1 MEEIEVL
8 RNKLRLLQQLQ
19 QEKLSWQKER
29 ESLQQKNLS
38 VEQERDALKH
48 ELELAKNPEQSKEK
62 KSRYSADFWVDVGDK
77 LKHDTEAM
85 KELIKNK
92 TITND
97 DVDPDGYSL
106 LNLAAYY
113 GMNENIKL
121 SVSYIL

>member
-1 MEEIEVL
+1 MEEVEVL
-8 RNKLRLLQQLQ
+8 RIKLQLLQQELQ

-29 ESLQQKNLS
+29 ESLQQKNFS
-38 VEQERDALKH
+38 VEQEREALKR

-62 KSRYSADFWVDVGDK
+62 KSRYTADFWVDVEDK
-77 LKHDTEAM
+77 LKHDTEAI

-97 DVDPDGYSL
+97 DVDPDGNSL

-113 GMNENIKL
+113 GITENANL
-121 SVSYIL
+121 NML